1 MNEMPG
7 KHEKKLTEKIA
18 CARPA
23 DRQAAEACRRHWD
36 SLAKPLDG
44 LGRFEEILVRLA
56 GIQGSPDVKVRPAAA
71 VVMCADHGVTCE
83 NVTQTDS
90 SVTASVAKAIAEGRS
105 TVNAMA
111 DAAGM
116 PVYAVDIGMY
126 RHERIDGLTDCCVS
140 RGTKDIMKE
149 PAMSREDACRAV
161 LEGIGMVERMSG
173 AGYRILAAG
182 EMGIGNTTAA
192 SAVITA
198 LSGLDSAEVTGRG
211 AGLPDDLY
219 AHKIEIVR
227 EAVRRN
233 RPDREDPL
241 DLLAKLGGFD
251 MAGMT
256 GMYIGGAVT
265 GTLIVID
272 GFISAVSAL
281 LAKSLCPLTAD
292 YMAASH
298 KGREPASGILM
309 DMLGE
314 KPVLDAGMALGEA
327 TGAVMLLPLLDVAL
341 ALYRNGES
349 FDEIR
354 LEPYERFSSL

>member
-1 MNEMPG
+1 MPG
-7 KHEKKLTEKIA
+7 KNEKKLIEKIA
-18 CARPA
+18 AVRPA

-56 GIQGSPDVKVRPAAA
+56 GIQGSSDVKVRPAAA

-83 NVTQTDS
+83 QVTQTDS
-90 SVTASVAKAIAEGRS
+90 CVTASVAKAIAEGRS

-111 DAAGM
+111 NAAGM
-116 PVYAVDIGMY
+116 DVYAVDIGMY
-126 RHERIDGLTDCCVS
+126 RHEPIDGLIDCCVS
-140 RGTKDIMKE
+140 RGTEDMIKG

-161 LEGIGMVERMSG
+161 LEGIGMVERLSG
-173 AGYRILAAG
+173 EGYRILAAG
-182 EMGIGNTTAA
+182 EMGIGNTTSA
-192 SAVITA
+192 SAVMTV

-211 AGLPDDLY
+211 AGLPDDVY

-251 MAGMT
+251 LAGMT
-256 GMYIGGAVT
+256 GMYIGGALT
-265 GTLIVID
+265 ATMILID

-281 LAKSLCPLTAD
+281 LAKNLCPLTAG

-298 KGREPASGILM
+298 TGREPASGILM
-309 DMLGE
+309 DMLEE

-327 TGAVMLLPLLDVAL
+327 TGAVMLLPLLDVTL
-341 ALYRNGES
+341 SLYRNGET
-349 FDEIR
+349 FDELR
-354 LEPYERFSSL
+354 LEPYKRFNSL